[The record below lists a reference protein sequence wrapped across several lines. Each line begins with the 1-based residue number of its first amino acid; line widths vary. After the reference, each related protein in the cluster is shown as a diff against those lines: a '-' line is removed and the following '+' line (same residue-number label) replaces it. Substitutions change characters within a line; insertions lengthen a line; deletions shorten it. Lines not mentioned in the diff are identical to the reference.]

1 MALIDYLISLSED
14 ESPEVSEKAHN
25 VLQTISDNYMQNHD
39 MKSLIDSLE
48 DKFYSFLTR
57 LPTIIRRSGKIF
69 LLVTKVK
76 SFLFYIIKHN
86 RINYLLQF
94 TCHKKRLGLQYK
106 LNHTYPFFIY

>member
-1 MALIDYLISLSED
+1 MKSNIMALIDYLISLSED
-14 ESPEVSEKAHN
+14 ESPEVSERAHN

-69 LLVTKVK
+69 LLVTKVY
-76 SFLFYIIKHN
+76 FTLLNIIE
-86 RINYLLQF
+86 
-94 TCHKKRLGLQYK
+94 
-106 LNHTYPFFIY
+106 